1 METNI
6 DCMKYRKS
14 THLASFDVDMIIAD
28 KGKCILTIENCYYK
42 TKVPVNGK
50 ATDSYFIK
58 FAEPVKEMLV
68 NATNRK
74 TIAKIVKEL
83 KNCTA
88 TESRN
93 IGNWKGLQIELYV
106 DENVK
111 FGGEVVSGVRVMKA
125 EQQAPKKTLQDALM
139 AFDSV
144 SSRQTFVAAMKD
156 YKDFMQTPQIVAKC
170 TELAKLYPNP
180 QTSQTQ
186 K

>member
-1 METNI
+1 MNEFNI

-14 THLASFDVDMIIAD
+14 THLASFDVDVIVQE
-28 KGKCILTIENCYYK
+28 KGICILTVEKCYYS
-42 TKVPVNGK
+42 TKVQVHGK
-50 ATDSYFIK
+50 STDSYFIK
-58 FAEPVKEMLV
+58 FVEPVKEMLV

-93 IGNWKGLQIELYV
+93 IGNWTGIKLQLYV

-111 FGGEVVSGVRVMKA
+111 FGGEIVSGIRVLKA
-125 EQQAPKKTLQDALM
+125 EKQEPKKTLQDALI

-144 SSRQTFVAAMKD
+144 SSRDTFVNAMS
-156 YKDFMQTPQIVAKC
+156 DFKVFMSAPEVVAKC
-170 TELAKLYPNP
+170 TELSKLYPKP
-180 QTSQTQ
+180 QTQQ
-186 K
+186 